1 MSCQWKVKK
10 NSKQKKKHTS
20 TANWKY
26 VNAIVINA
34 VTKITK
40 HIARNKIPNLQ
51 KKKERR
57 KKKKEEKKK
66 KKG

>member
-1 MSCQWKVKK
+1 
-10 NSKQKKKHTS
+10 
-20 TANWKY
+20 
-26 VNAIVINA
+26 VINA

-57 KKKKEEKKK
+57 KKKK
-66 KKG
+66 KG